1 MGSLVGLENSALAEW
16 VRLSTFGYPFVISVH
31 AVGMSIMVGVALA
44 LDLRLLGL
52 FPRLPL
58 AGLHRFFGLAWAG
71 FGINFLS
78 GVALFSAQAT
88 SFAMDGPFQL
98 KMALVLLGA
107 ATTGWS
113 FPWDKDMVD
122 QPSAKPQKSAA
133 PPPPYSVPSTG
144 REILP
149 TPTTEKE
156 LFKAKD
162 AAATLRNPVPARD
175 SLTARMSSSC
185 WRRRVAVNPLAIF
198 NLGEWSV
205 MTT

>member
-58 AGLHRFFGLAWAG
+58 VALHRFLALAWAG

-88 SFAMDGPFQL
+88 SFAVDGTFQL
-98 KMALVLLGA
+98 KIGLVLLSSITAALLQTAVGRDSA
-107 ATTGWS
+107 AWATT
-113 FPWDKDMVD
+113 
-122 QPSAKPQKSAA
+122 
-133 PPPPYSVPSTG
+133 VPLNVRIVAIASILLWVGAIVTG
-144 REILP
+144 R
-149 TPTTEKE
+149 
-156 LFKAKD
+156 
-162 AAATLRNPVPARD
+162 
-175 SLTARMSSSC
+175 LTAY
-185 WRRRVAVNPLAIF
+185 L
-198 NLGEWSV
+198 
-205 MTT
+205 